1 MLATTTIPQSRCVA
15 PFSAQPEGIVSSACD
30 GFGVTIKSALGDVL
44 TVITKFELTGEH
56 EAHRKAVREFVASEV
71 EPVVEEHEEEG
82 KFPEE
87 LVRRLGKKGYS
98 GIPYP
103 EEYEG
108 ADLDYRSFA
117 ITNEELSRGWKL
129 LAGAVNV
136 IASLVGYPIHSEGE
150 EWQRERWLQKACT
163 GEWIVSLGMTE
174 PDAGSDASSIST
186 TAKRNGD
193 DLIINGHKVW
203 MTNGHVA
210 DFMLLVTKT
219 EEGLT
224 LVGIPEP
231 QERNGVEYVRNIP
244 CMEGETAIESEV
256 KFHDVR
262 VPAENIVGTAGKG
275 LRYVLEALDIGRI
288 GTAAQ
293 AVGVAQASLDASK
306 AFAADRE
313 QFGQPI
319 REFQGVGFKL
329 ADMAMEVEASRLLTL
344 SAADQRDRGQRVT
357 QEAAMAKTYATD
369 AAMDIAT
376 EAVQIHGSR
385 GYSKDYPVERHMRV
399 AKGMQIYEGTNEINR
414 LVVSQRLYE

>member
-1 MLATTTIPQSRCVA
+1 M
-15 PFSAQPEGIVSSACD
+15 
-30 GFGVTIKSALGDVL
+30 
-44 TVITKFELTGEH
+44 ITEFELSAEH
-56 EAHRKAVREFVASEV
+56 QAQRKAVRDFVDSEIR
-71 EPVVEEHEEEG
+71 PVVDEYEEAGE
-82 KFPEE
+82 FPED
-87 LVRRLGKKGYS
+87 LVRRLGDEGLS
-98 GIPYP
+98 GVPYP
-103 EEYEG
+103 EEYDG
-108 ADLDYRSFA
+108 AGLDYRSFA

-136 IASLVGYPIHSEGE
+136 IASLVGYPIYTEGE
-150 EWQRERWLQKACT
+150 EWQRDEWLRKACT

-174 PDAGSDASSIST
+174 PDAGSDAAAIST
-186 TAKRNGD
+186 TAVRDGD
-193 DLIINGHKVW
+193 DLVVNGQKVW
-203 MTNGHVA
+203 MTNGHIA

-224 LVGIPEP
+224 LVGVSEP
-231 QERNGVEYVRNIP
+231 QARDGVEYVRNIP
-244 CMEGETAIESEV
+244 CMEGEAAIESEI

-262 VPAENIVGTAGKG
+262 VPEENIIGTPGKG

-306 AFAADRE
+306 TFADERE

-357 QEAAMAKTYATD
+357 QEAAMAKAYATD
-369 AAMDIAT
+369 AAMDITT
-376 EAVQIHGSR
+376 EAVQVHGSH

-414 LVVSQRLYE
+414 LVVSQRLYEGAGEAD